1 MARLV
6 GTIHRYIGTSTEEKP
21 YVGQMDMAT
30 RAEITAADLPAG
42 STFEESDTG
51 DEYRFDGRG
60 WSLIGSATALSG
72 RIVDRLDEILEELR
86 TQTGHL
92 AAGSELSRGDA
103 EEIGR

>member
-1 MARLV
+1 MARLGGV
-6 GTIHRYIGTSTEEKP
+6 IHRYIGTSTEVKP

-60 WSLIGSATALSG
+60 WNLIGSAAGLTA
-72 RIVDRLDEILEELR
+72 RIMDRLDEIVEELR
-86 TQTGHL
+86 VQTGHL
-92 AAGSELSRGDA
+92 AAASEISRGDA
-103 EEIGR
+103 QGLGV